1 MSAASKHH
9 GANTSRSTESDLDET
24 ITIIVITVAKACAVL
39 VWWSVLFPMISI
51 PILASIWVGF
61 RDGPV
66 FGMFLAAVSGLA
78 LVAWSQLWPASF
90 QQWVTARIR
99 SRWRTWWVYR
109 HRWTAIC
116 TLHGLT
122 AKLDDRTLVPSLQ
135 SVTIGLTCDLLVV
148 RILTGQSVAD
158 WQHKSAALADAFRAP
173 RVTIRSVKPGS
184 ISITAHHGDALAAP
198 IRLPRPTMSTR
209 VTVNPRSA
217 GVGATETGAWWR
229 LPVLGQHILVAGATG
244 SGKGSVLWSII
255 AALAPGVR
263 AGWVRLLVIDPKG
276 GMEFGRGQTLF
287 TGFAYDNGENTLAL
301 LRTVTTVMGQRAQR
315 LRGHTRLHTP
325 TAAEPLIV
333 LIVDE
338 IASLTAYI
346 GDRKTRAEVE
356 QLLGLLLSQGR
367 AVGVS
372 VIAAVQDP
380 SKDVLAIRQLF
391 SVRVGL
397 RMTESTQTTM
407 VLGTAARD
415 AGAVCDQIPT
425 STPGVGYVCADGSAE
440 PVRVRAFHV
449 TDPDIDYLTTHFAPK
464 QQSAGTGGT
473 GSAHS

>member
-1 MSAASKHH
+1 
-9 GANTSRSTESDLDET
+9 
-24 ITIIVITVAKACAVL
+24 
-39 VWWSVLFPMISI
+39 MISI
-51 PILASIWVGF
+51 PTLASLWVGF

-66 FGMFLAAVSGLA
+66 FGVLLAAVSGLA

-122 AKLDDRTLVPSLQ
+122 AKLDDRTLLPALQ
-135 SVTIGLTCDLLVV
+135 SVTIGATSDVVVV

-158 WQHKSAALADAFRAP
+158 WQHRSAALADAFRAR
-173 RVTIRSVKPGS
+173 RVTIRSLKPGV
-184 ISITAHHGDALAAP
+184 ITITAHHGDALITP
-198 IRLPRPTMSTR
+198 IRLPRPATDTNVDQSSVPVG
-209 VTVNPRSA
+209 VTEA
-217 GVGATETGAWWR
+217 GTWWR

-255 AALAPGVR
+255 SGLAPGVR
-263 AGWVRLLVIDPKG
+263 AGSVRLFVVDPKG

-287 TGFAYDNGENTLAL
+287 TGFAHDNGENTLDL
-301 LRTVTTVMGQRAQR
+301 LRAVTRSCKSAPSGSAVRHGFIPPPPPNR
-315 LRGHTRLHTP
+315 
-325 TAAEPLIV
+325 LIV

-346 GDRKTRAEVE
+346 GDRKLRGEVE

-380 SKDVLAIRQLF
+380 SKDVLPIRQLF
-391 SVRVGL
+391 SIRLGL
-397 RMTESTQTTM
+397 RMTESTQTSM
-407 VLGTAARD
+407 VLGAAARE
-415 AGAVCDQIPT
+415 AGAVCEQIPT
-425 STPGVGYVCADGSAE
+425 STPGVGYVCADGTSE

-449 TDPDIDYLTTHFAPK
+449 TDLDIAYLTAHFAPNP
-464 QQSAGTGGT
+464 QSVDMFETGN
-473 GSAHS
+473 APQ